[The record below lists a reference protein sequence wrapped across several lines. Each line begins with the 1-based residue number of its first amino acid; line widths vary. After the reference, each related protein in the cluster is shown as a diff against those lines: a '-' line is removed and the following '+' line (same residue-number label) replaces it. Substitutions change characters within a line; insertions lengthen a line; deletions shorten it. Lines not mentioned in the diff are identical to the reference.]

1 MAKIQNSA
9 THSGVNQAS
18 LRIDK
23 WLWAAR
29 FYKTRSLA
37 SEAVKS
43 GKVLVNGEKVKA
55 SKEITVDDTLTIR
68 QSIYTKTV
76 LVVGL
81 SNRRGPASVAAE
93 LYQET
98 VDSVARREQLKEI
111 QMAQPALRRP
121 GHGRPTKRER
131 RQIISFTGK
140 GKT

>member
-1 MAKIQNSA
+1 MAKTQNSA
-9 THSGVNQAS
+9 TSSGTNLSS

-37 SEAVKS
+37 SEAVKT
-43 GKVLVNGEKVKA
+43 GKVLVNGEKIKA
-55 SKEITVDDTLTIR
+55 SKEISVNDTLTIR
-68 QSIYTKTV
+68 QSIFTKTI
-76 LVVGL
+76 LVVAL
-81 SNRRGPASVAAE
+81 SNRRGPASVASE

-98 VDSVARREQLKEI
+98 SDSITRREQLKEI
-111 QMAQPALRRP
+111 QLAQPALRRP